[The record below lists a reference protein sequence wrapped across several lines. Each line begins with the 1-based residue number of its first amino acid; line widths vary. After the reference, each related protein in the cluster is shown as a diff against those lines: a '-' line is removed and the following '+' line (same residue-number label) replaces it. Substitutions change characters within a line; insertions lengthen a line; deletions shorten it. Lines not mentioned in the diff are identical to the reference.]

1 MDNSKKKEKYA
12 ILMGKLKK
20 ATDNEYYYEAIFL
33 EYAILEDRME
43 SLLKHA
49 NLKYKEKD
57 GKAYKLM
64 KKINKIK
71 SCKEFKDKYI
81 EKHIPNELLDK
92 IIDWKRNRDKLM
104 HNCIELEYENNQIK
118 DVALYGEC
126 LIKRLNTKTKLVN
139 KDLDKSLA
147 SINNKNK
154 LLY

>member
-1 MDNSKKKEKYA
+1 MDNYKKKEKYA
-12 ILMGKLKK
+12 ILMEKLKK

-49 NLKYKEKD
+49 KLKYKEND

-71 SCKEFKDKYI
+71 SSSEFKDKYI
-81 EKHIPNELLDK
+81 QKHITNEL
-92 IIDWKRNRDKLM
+92 IDNIVEWKRNRDKLM
-104 HNCIELEYENNQIK
+104 HNCVELEYENNQIK

-126 LIKRLNTKTKLVN
+126 LIKKLNNKTKLVN
-139 KDLDKSLA
+139 NYLDK
-147 SINNKNK
+147 NKVS
-154 LLY
+154 